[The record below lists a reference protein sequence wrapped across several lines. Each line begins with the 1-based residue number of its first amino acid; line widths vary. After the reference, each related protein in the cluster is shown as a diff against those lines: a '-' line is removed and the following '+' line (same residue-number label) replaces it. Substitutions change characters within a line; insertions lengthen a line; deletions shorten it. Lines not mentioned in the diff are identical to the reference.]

1 MDDLTIQVVENTI
14 INRARLKKEGKEFGT
29 ALDVASKASDIL
41 AGPQSGHFGEFTTKR
56 IEQGEDGNLVVAKA
70 VFGTTMYKQ
79 VDGIIEWDDNGHKVE
94 IPFVTKE
101 QIKNLEDEV
110 VHLQDLVI
118 GFDTEE
124 IKTKVNELEQF
135 PVPDISTEI
144 QNSIESLVMIIMQ
157 KAKNSDDYSKENTKV
172 DELVMTAFGLDE
184 EEKETVRKFEF

>member
-1 MDDLTIQVVENTI
+1 MIDDRPLTTQIQEYVCEILNNNPDFKDWGIVFYPENALDIDFQIKNSMSKQGLACVVMTPTLNYQGHDALTQTFTLDDLTIQVVENTI

-79 VDGIIEWDDNGHKVE
+79 VDGIIEWDDNGNKVE

-110 VHLQDLVI
+110 VHL
-118 GFDTEE
+118 
-124 IKTKVNELEQF
+124 
-135 PVPDISTEI
+135 
-144 QNSIESLVMIIMQ
+144 
-157 KAKNSDDYSKENTKV
+157 
-172 DELVMTAFGLDE
+172 
-184 EEKETVRKFEF
+184 